1 MAKKDKNNP
10 SNDVIDES
18 KKDIDFTD
26 FSIGSMYDD
35 DDDDI
40 ITKPKKVDEYEFED
54 TSDSDD
60 DDKVDEDAKDITTLA
75 SDDRDEL
82 VDYSDLES
90 KPFVLT
96 KLDILDD
103 FTPDRTIKNIEDTK
117 GQANFGLK
125 LVGVLSIIVAVA
137 GAAFIGVLLYMV
149 VISPDYDHSELRNRE
164 LDYSGIASYSDA
176 TTSDALLD
184 NGRVLEIATNT
195 DAMNYENR
203 KASET
208 DATPT
213 DGDEYEEY
221 EIVGEPDSEEEPA
234 ADDN

>member
-35 DDDDI
+35 DDDFDI
-40 ITKPKKVDEYEFED
+40 KPKKVDEYEFEEA
-54 TSDSDD
+54 SDSEE
-60 DDKVDEDAKDITTLA
+60 DKADEDEKDAATSTPE
-75 SDDRDEL
+75 DGDEL
-82 VDYSDLES
+82 LDYADLES

-117 GQANFGLK
+117 GQANFGFK
-125 LVGVLSIIVAVA
+125 LVGILSIIVAVA
-137 GAAFIGVLLYMV
+137 GAVFIGILLYMV
-149 VISPDYDHSELRNRE
+149 VISPDYDHSELRNKE
-164 LDYSGIASYSDA
+164 LDYSGVASYSDA

-184 NGRVLEIATNT
+184 NGRILVIATNT

-213 DGDEYEEY
+213 DGEEYEEY
-221 EIVGEPDSEEEPA
+221 EIDGASTYDEEPTT
-234 ADDN
+234 DDN